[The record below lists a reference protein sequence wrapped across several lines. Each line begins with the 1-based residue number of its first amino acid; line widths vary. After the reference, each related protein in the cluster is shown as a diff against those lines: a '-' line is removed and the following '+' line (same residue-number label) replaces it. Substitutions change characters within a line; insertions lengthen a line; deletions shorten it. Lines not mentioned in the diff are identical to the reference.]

1 MPKKQR
7 SPCPLANALDIVG
20 DKWSLLVIRDLILG
34 ARTYSELQQAPE
46 GIPTNILANR
56 LKRLQEQGIIEKQAY
71 QQHPPRYFYH
81 LTDKGNGLKP
91 VLLEMVKWGL
101 EYVPGTNLPE
111 AAARKTGFKKMSKGG
126 VNSGR

>member
-34 ARTYSELQQAPE
+34 ATTYNELHQAPE
-46 GIPTNILANR
+46 GIPTNILADR
-56 LKRLQEQGIIEKQAY
+56 LKRLQEQGIIKKQVY
-71 QQHPPRYFYH
+71 QQHPPRYSYH

-91 VLLEMVKWGL
+91 VLLEMLKWGL
-101 EYVPGTNLPE
+101 EYVPGTNLTGDI
-111 AAARKTGFKKMSKGG
+111 ARKVGIKQKTC
-126 VNSGR
+126 

>member
-7 SPCPLANALDIVG
+7 SPCPLANTLDIIG

-34 ARTYSELQQAPE
+34 ASTYSQLQQAPE
-46 GIPTNILANR
+46 GIPTNILADR

-71 QQHPPRYFYH
+71 QQHPPRYSYH

-91 VLLEMVKWGL
+91 VLLEMLKWGL
-101 EYVPGTNLPE
+101 EYVPGTILPE
-111 AAARKTGFKKMSKGG
+111 SVARKTGIKQKTHWP
-126 VNSGR
+126 